1 MLTAR
6 TAMKSVTDTSTQSMQ
21 GEDTEVV
28 VVVVVVVVVAV
39 PESNMGAGEYFLCAL
54 KAPFAYFDFVRRRS
68 R

>member
-21 GEDTEVV
+21 GEDTE